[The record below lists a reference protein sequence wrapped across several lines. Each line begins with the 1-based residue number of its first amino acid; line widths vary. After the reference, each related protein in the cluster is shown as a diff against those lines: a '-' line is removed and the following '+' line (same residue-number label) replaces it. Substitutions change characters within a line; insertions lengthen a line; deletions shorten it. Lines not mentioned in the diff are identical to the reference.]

1 MNLVN
6 NNQGVQNPQPA
17 TGAELFSADRH
28 PLLEREAVR
37 QIGIHGARGSGKTCY
52 LASLYGRRINSNL
65 GFSLSLDDNN
75 PQDSLD
81 HLTYA
86 WQALQKGSV
95 PPATAAVNP
104 FRLSFTVTHHGQSW
118 SVRTID
124 YAGVLVERTPTGA
137 PDLKME
143 VQQWLLQCDGV
154 LIFVDL
160 SEQPQNL
167 LERLNEVDLLLSR
180 LRKLSPDGQTVSIP
194 VAVVFTKW
202 DRVAKDLHGADF
214 ASQQEKLRHYL
225 ASHAEFK
232 QFYDQVLLSGER
244 VEVFPAS
251 AFGKYQDNNLPPPQG
266 VQPFGI
272 HEPILWVLQQCDQ
285 AIFDATQARVAPL
298 LNKRWANYAEAIAA
312 YKSIAKQRQIVRGP
326 VADHFAQAIRQLRA
340 RAALRFTHLATYTLV
355 TSVLLTLSGLLGWDS
370 YRYHVVLKALN
381 DPRYT
386 QQRKEEAALNYTKTA
401 NPFAQWLG
409 RRQHIEELLAEL
421 RKRWHDDDYME
432 LRAYHRA
439 HQDDETKQQEIV
451 TRADEFLQR
460 WPDSPYRSEVET
472 WRRNAQ
478 AFVHAQRERKAWDG
492 LLQCCTEYHKDSQ
505 AEQRINR
512 IEAFLNAYPDSN
524 YKEDALRL
532 RGAAEDAHKRW
543 QEFRALLSEWAQL
556 QTECEN
562 LTNRGDSDAAVRK
575 CVEFRTK
582 CQRFNNQCIEK
593 ASAYEEYK
601 EKIAQLLT
609 EIEKTGDRWQW
620 RGVELYAARN
630 PSGYKEIIEKAKAYK
645 KSQIF
650 SPKCFN
656 KEADKLIIQTLQS
669 EWAQLQ
675 TECENLTNRGDSDA
689 AVRKCVEFRTKC
701 QPFIE
706 WPSAYEEYK
715 EKIAQLLT
723 EIEKTGDRYA
733 WRGVEL
739 YAARNPSNY
748 EEIIEKAKAYKD
760 STVFATKNYAKAADK
775 LIENAAKSWDS
786 ALYNA
791 FRTAVDHAAG
801 LPVEAMDMGQKTRAF
816 EAAAKLARAYLD
828 SSCPNKK
835 HESTVKKWLQWF
847 DGINKPALAVSVI
860 IVEAGLAQDAKTIS
874 EPFNGAPDVEITL
887 RLDTRAGQN
896 QEWKTPIVDDSF
908 NPIYNFRCQDVK
920 ISWNDPNA
928 NLTLVLTDH
937 DLSLHDELERTF
949 QGPDVIFLLDGR
961 IWVQDGPGRHCIR
974 FFCEQLRPPSLPAY
988 SNDPL

>member
-582 CQRFNNQCIEK
+582 CQ
-593 ASAYEEYK
+593 
-601 EKIAQLLT
+601 
-609 EIEKTGDRWQW
+609 
-620 RGVELYAARN
+620 
-630 PSGYKEIIEKAKAYK
+630 
-645 KSQIF
+645 
-650 SPKCFN
+650 
-656 KEADKLIIQTLQS
+656 
-669 EWAQLQ
+669 
-675 TECENLTNRGDSDA
+675 
-689 AVRKCVEFRTKC
+689 
-701 QPFIE
+701 PFIE